1 MNERA
6 DNWNTQVKERVTFS
20 PVNQHDHHKCTGK
33 LWIINAILKKY
44 LVLKRVCLLHLHH
57 FRDISA
63 TRGNRCLPSCVRVY
77 FNKWLL
83 SKRWCQLFRP
93 SVSHSPV
100 AIKERLWDWN
110 GSTALRFVPFV
121 CHLVFL
127 KDLRVCKEKAR
138 RDVFCLGRICMI
150 SIYFELTVEIGP
162 HEAFT
167 DPSLTDLYLNGSLF
181 VSWSWGLDEAIS
193 ISVFPFQLW
202 DVVSLVRQTKLN
214 IQLFNLEL
222 NMLLFFFK

>member
-1 MNERA
+1 M
-6 DNWNTQVKERVTFS
+6 F
-20 PVNQHDHHKCTGK
+20 
-33 LWIINAILKKY
+33 
-44 LVLKRVCLLHLHH
+44 LLHLHH

-138 RDVFCLGRICMI
+138 RDVFLSRENLHD
-150 SIYFELTVEIGP
+150 FHLLW
-162 HEAFT
+162 T
-167 DPSLTDLYLNGSLF
+167 DSWNRSSWGIHWPFFNRSLF
-181 VSWSWGLDEAIS
+181 KWIFICELKLRLGWSNLHFSFS
-193 ISVFPFQLW
+193 ISALRCCLFGETDQTEHTTVQLG
-202 DVVSLVRQTKLN
+202 T
-214 IQLFNLEL
+214 
-222 NMLLFFFK
+222 